1 MLSNYSIKNWVEED
15 RPREKLIGRGIHSL
29 TNAELFAIL
38 LGSGHKE
45 KTAVELGAEIL
56 RSVSNDLELFA
67 RLSLEDLCK
76 FKGVGEAKAIS
87 LLASF
92 ELGRR
97 RKILNQNVPR
107 YVKSSDDAYQIISPL
122 LGDLNVEEFH
132 VIYLN
137 NGNKVL
143 KTVRIAQGGITATVV
158 DARLIFKIA
167 FEVYATALILVHNH
181 PSGQLTPSRADID
194 LTKRIADFGK
204 MIEINILDHLIVTT
218 NNYFSFADE
227 NML

>member
-15 RPREKLIGRGIHSL
+15 RPREKLIGRGINSL

-38 LGSGHKE
+38 LGSGNRE
-45 KTAVELGAEIL
+45 KSAVELGAEML
-56 RSVSNDLELFA
+56 HSVSNDLELFA
-67 RLSLEDLCK
+67 RLSLDDLCK

-97 RKILNQNVPR
+97 RKIVNQNIPR
-107 YVKSSDDAYQIISPL
+107 YIKSSTDAYNIISPL

-167 FEVYATALILVHNH
+167 FEIYATALILVHNH
-181 PSGQLTPSRADID
+181 PSGQLIPSRADID
-194 LTKRIADFGK
+194 LTKRISDFGK
-204 MIEINILDHLIVTT
+204 MIEINILDHLIVAS
-218 NNYFSFADE
+218 NNYLSFADQ

>member
-1 MLSNYSIKNWVEED
+1 MLSNYPIKNWVEED

-56 RSVSNDLELFA
+56 HSVSNDLELFA

-204 MIEINILDHLIVTT
+204 MIEINILDHLIVTS

>member
-56 RSVSNDLELFA
+56 HSVSNDLELFA

-204 MIEINILDHLIVTT
+204 MIEINILDHLIVTS

>member
-1 MLSNYSIKNWVEED
+1 MLSNYSIKNWVQED
-15 RPREKLIGRGIHSL
+15 RPREKLIGKGIHSL

-45 KTAVELGAEIL
+45 KSAVELGAEIL
-56 RSVSNDLELFA
+56 HSVSNDLELFA

-87 LLASF
+87 LLACF

-97 RKILNQNVPR
+97 RKIVNQNIPR
-107 YVKSSDDAYQIISPL
+107 YVKSSEDAYSIIAPL

-167 FEVYATALILVHNH
+167 FEIYATAIILVHNH
-181 PSGQLTPSRADID
+181 PSGQLTPSRADKD
-194 LTKRIADFGK
+194 LTTRIAEFGK
-204 MIEINILDHLIVTT
+204 MIEINILDHLIVTS
-218 NNYFSFADE
+218 NNYFSFADQ

>member
-15 RPREKLIGRGIHSL
+15 RPREKLIGRGIQSL

-38 LGSGHKE
+38 LGSGNKE
-45 KTAVELGAEIL
+45 KSAVELGAEML

-67 RLSLEDLCK
+67 RLSLDDLCK

-97 RKILNQNVPR
+97 RKVVNQNIPR
-107 YVKSSDDAYQIISPL
+107 YVKSSDDAYTIISPL

-167 FEVYATALILVHNH
+167 FEIYATALILVHNH

-204 MIEINILDHLIVTT
+204 MIEINILDHLIVTS
-218 NNYFSFADE
+218 NNYFSFADQ

>member
-1 MLSNYSIKNWVEED
+1 MLTNYSIKNWVEED
-15 RPREKLIGRGIHSL
+15 RPREKLIVRGIHSL

-38 LGSGHKE
+38 LGSGNKE
-45 KTAVELGAEIL
+45 KSAVELGSEIL
-56 RSVSNDLELFA
+56 HSVSNDLELFA

-97 RKILNQNVPR
+97 RKIVNQNIPR
-107 YVKSSDDAYQIISPL
+107 YIKSSEDAYTIISPL
-122 LGDLNVEEFH
+122 LGDLNMEEFH

-167 FEVYATALILVHNH
+167 FEIYATALILVHNH
-181 PSGQLTPSRADID
+181 PSGQLIPSRADID
-194 LTKRIADFGK
+194 LTKRISDFGK
-204 MIEINILDHLIVTT
+204 LIEINILDHLIVSS
-218 NNYFSFADE
+218 NNYLSFADQ

>member
-1 MLSNYSIKNWVEED
+1 MLTNYSIKNWVQED
-15 RPREKLIGRGIHSL
+15 RPREKLIVKGIHAL

-38 LGSGHKE
+38 LVSGNKE
-45 KTAVELGAEIL
+45 KSAVELGSEIL
-56 RSVSNDLELFA
+56 HSVSNDLEVFA
-67 RLSLEDLCK
+67 RLSLDDLCK

-87 LLASF
+87 LLAAF

-97 RKILNQNVPR
+97 RKILSQHAPR
-107 YVKSSDDAYQIISPL
+107 YIKSSDDAYEIISPM

-143 KTVRIAQGGITATVV
+143 KTVKIAQGGITATVV

-167 FEVYATALILVHNH
+167 FEIYATALILVHNH
-181 PSGQLTPSRADID
+181 PSGQLSPSRADID
-194 LTKRIADFGK
+194 LTKRIVDFGK
-204 MIEINILDHLIVTT
+204 MIEINILDHLIVTS
-218 NNYFSFADE
+218 NNYFSFADQ